1 MKLTPPKFA
10 LWVTGLGLTL
20 SLVAGCQTWE
30 GGMTLPSGRYLE
42 HTPQYFP
49 QEPDF
54 PLPREL
60 SYQEEKAGLPVVG
73 VGGVVGVAPPVGG
86 VQPVPPPPIANPPG
100 R

>member
-1 MKLTPPKFA
+1 M

-20 SLVAGCQTWE
+20 SLCTGCQTWM
-30 GGMTLPSGRYLE
+30 GGMTLPTGRYLE

-54 PLPREL
+54 PLAKEL
-60 SYQEEKAGLPVVG
+60 AYQEEKSSVSPA
-73 VGGVVGVAPPVGG
+73 VGGAVGG
-86 VQPVPPPPIANPPG
+86 VQPVPPPPVAMPPG